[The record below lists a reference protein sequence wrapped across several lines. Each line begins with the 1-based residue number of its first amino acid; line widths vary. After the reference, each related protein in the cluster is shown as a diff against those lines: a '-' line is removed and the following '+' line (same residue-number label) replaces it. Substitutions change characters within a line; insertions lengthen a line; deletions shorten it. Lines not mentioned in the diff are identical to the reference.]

1 MLAFAGMTRGRKS
14 MSLKVISAGFGRTGT
29 LSLKY
34 ALEQLGFGPCYHML
48 ETLEHP
54 AHDGLWLALARG
66 ESDDWRTILEGYR
79 ASVDWPAIM
88 IWKELV
94 AAYPQA
100 KVILTLRD
108 PGAWYASA
116 SQTIFARMRDFAD
129 ALARDD
135 AEGVDS
141 ARRAHMRMVNEVVVE
156 RAFGGNL
163 DKDHAI
169 QVFKAHNDE
178 VRRTVLPERLLVYE
192 SGEGWEPL
200 CSFLGVPV
208 PDSPYPKVN
217 TTDDFTAR
225 FPVKRQSSGA
235 RH

>member
-1 MLAFAGMTRGRKS
+1 ML
-14 MSLKVISAGFGRTGT
+14 LQVIGAGFGRTGT
-29 LSLKY
+29 LSLKL

-54 AHDGLWLALARG
+54 AHDALWLALARG
-66 ESDDWRTILEGYR
+66 ESDDWHAILDGYQ

-88 IWKELV
+88 IWKKLV

-135 AEGVDS
+135 AEGVDP
-141 ARRAHMRMVNEVVVE
+141 ARRAHMRMVNAVVVD

-163 DKDHAI
+163 DREHAI
-169 QVFKAHNDE
+169 QVFNAHNAE
-178 VRRTVLPERLLVYE
+178 VRRTVPPERLLFYE

-200 CSFLGVPV
+200 CAFLDVPV
-208 PDSPYPKVN
+208 PGNPYPQVN

-225 FPVKRQSSGA
+225 FPVKRQSSGVP
-235 RH
+235 H

>member
-1 MLAFAGMTRGRKS
+1 MP
-14 MSLKVISAGFGRTGT
+14 LKVIGAGFGRTGT
-29 LSLKY
+29 LSLKH

-54 AHDGLWLALARG
+54 AHDALWLALARG
-66 ESDDWRTILEGYR
+66 ESDDWHAILDGYQ

-108 PGAWYASA
+108 PEAWFASA
-116 SQTIFARMRDFAD
+116 SQTIFARMRDFAA

-135 AEGVDS
+135 AASVDP
-141 ARRAHMRMVNEVVVE
+141 ARRVHMRMVNAAVVN

-163 DKDHAI
+163 DQDHAI
-169 QVFKAHNDE
+169 QVFNAHNDE
-178 VRRTVLPERLLVYE
+178 VRRTVPPERLLVYE

-217 TTDDFTAR
+217 TTDDFAAR
-225 FPVKRQSSGA
+225 FPVKRQPSSA
-235 RH
+235 PH